1 MKGRSNGDLLGSGL
15 MLIAVVCWGASFT
28 WIKMALETLPPA
40 GLGAARFGI
49 AALVLLCIVLP
60 IPRLRHQVLRRAL
73 WGRFFVIG
81 LVGTFL
87 PTIFQNYGMLHLSAS
102 LSGVIQG
109 AGPIYTAMIAA
120 LVLGERFGTRR
131 IIGSIA
137 AFSGT
142 LLLSL
147 GSDGSHNTSTLG
159 LALIVGSSIAY
170 AFYTVA
176 LRKSILDKVHPMAL
190 LTGTSLAGTLPLLAF
205 AAATEPVGWVTDLSG
220 SEAGLLL
227 ILALVPTVLAYS
239 CYVGAL
245 SRMEASRAVA
255 FIFLVP
261 VVALILGRIYLG
273 DSLSSIQLA
282 CCLAIIGGVV
292 VAESERGLNV

>member
-1 MKGRSNGDLLGSGL
+1 MGSGL

-40 GLGAARFGI
+40 GLAAARFGI

-60 IPRLRHQVLRRAL
+60 IRRLRDQVLSRAL
-73 WGRFFVIG
+73 WGRFLAIG

-87 PTIFQNYGMLHLSAS
+87 PNIFQNYGMLHLSAS
-102 LSGVIQG
+102 LSGVVQG
-109 AGPIYTAMIAA
+109 AGPIYTAIIAS
-120 LVLGERFGTRR
+120 LLLHERFGQRK
-131 IIGSIA
+131 IIGSTA
-137 AFSGT
+137 AFAGT
-142 LLLSL
+142 FLLSL
-147 GSDGSHNTSTLG
+147 GSNGSGSTSAIG

-176 LRKSILDKVHPMAL
+176 LRKSILEKVHPMAL
-190 LTGTSLAGTLPLLAF
+190 LTGTAVAGTMPLLAF
-205 AAATEPVGWVTDLSG
+205 AAATEPTGWVAGLSA

-245 SRMEASRAVA
+245 GRMEASRAAA

-261 VVALILGRIYLG
+261 VVALLLGRIYLG
-273 DSLSSIQLA
+273 DSLSSMQLA
-282 CCLAIIGGVV
+282 CCAAIIGGVI
-292 VAESERGLNV
+292 VAEIERARNV

>member
-1 MKGRSNGDLLGSGL
+1 MKGRSNGGILGSGL
-15 MLIAVVCWGASFT
+15 MLMAVVCWGASFT
-28 WIKMALETLPPA
+28 WIKMALETLPPG
-40 GLGAARFGI
+40 GLAAVRFGI

-60 IPRLRHQVLRRAL
+60 IRRLRHQILRRAL
-73 WGRFFVIG
+73 WGRFILIG
-81 LVGTFL
+81 FVGTFL
-87 PTIFQNYGMLHLSAS
+87 PNIFQNYGMLHLSAS
-102 LSGVIQG
+102 LSGVVQG
-109 AGPIYTAMIAA
+109 AGPIYTAILAS
-120 LVLGERFGTRR
+120 LFLHESFGQRR

-142 LLLSL
+142 ILLSL
-147 GSDGSHNTSTLG
+147 GSDGSRNTSALG

-176 LRKSILDKVHPMAL
+176 LRRSILDKVHPMAL
-190 LTGTSLAGTLPLLAF
+190 LTGTAVAGTIPLLGF
-205 AAATEPVGWVTDLSG
+205 AGATEPLRWVAGLSG

-245 SRMEASRAVA
+245 SRMEASRAAA

-261 VVALILGRIYLG
+261 VVALILGGIYLG

-282 CCLAIIGGVV
+282 CCAAIIGGVI
-292 VAESERGLNV
+292 VAESERARNP